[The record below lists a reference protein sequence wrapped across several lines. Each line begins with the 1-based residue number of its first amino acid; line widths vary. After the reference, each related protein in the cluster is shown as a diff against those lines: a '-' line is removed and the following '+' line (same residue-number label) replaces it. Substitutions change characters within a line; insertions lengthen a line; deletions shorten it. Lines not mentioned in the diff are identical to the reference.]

1 MLEIKNC
8 FGPPPNCSVEVVI
21 DTISLIYCSK
31 ELMYQQVLSRFG
43 HFNAIQLNEQ
53 VPLKDLIILA
63 LKEEDVDSNSND
75 DDTLKDKIAEVVSF
89 WPFMTDCFT

>member
-1 MLEIKNC
+1 
-8 FGPPPNCSVEVVI
+8 
-21 DTISLIYCSK
+21 
-31 ELMYQQVLSRFG
+31 MYQQVLSRFG

-89 WPFMTDCFT
+89 WPFMTDCFTWIFCIFKNGSFYLLSVRVIEA